1 MAYDMSFLTQINSLL
16 VKRAVSVEDLSVL
29 LGIARASLRAT
40 LAGKHEPRSSTLHA
54 LAAGLDAEWMLVPRE
69 HLLEVHQV
77 LKGKG
82 TGPDYSAPSAADLY
96 LRELARRGQL

>member
-40 LAGKHEPRSSTLHA
+40 LAGKHQPRSSTLHA

-82 TGPDYSAPSAADLY
+82 NGPDYSAPSAADLY
-96 LRELARRGQL
+96 LTELARRGQL

>member
-1 MAYDMSFLTQINSLL
+1 MSFLTQINSLL
-16 VKRAVSVEDLSVL
+16 VKRAVSVEDLSAL

-40 LAGKHEPRSSTLHA
+40 LAGKREPRSSTLHA
-54 LAAGLDAEWMLVPRE
+54 LAAGLDAEWTLVPRE